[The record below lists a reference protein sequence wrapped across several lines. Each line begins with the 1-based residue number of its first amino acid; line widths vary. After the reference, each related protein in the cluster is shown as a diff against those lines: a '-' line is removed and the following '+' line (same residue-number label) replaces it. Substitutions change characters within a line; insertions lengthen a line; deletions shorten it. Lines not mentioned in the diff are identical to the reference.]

1 MKTDTTT
8 PEGNRG
14 NNTNSTLV
22 KTRIFPGSGKIEEA
36 TIEVSQW

>member
-1 MKTDTTT
+1 MRVDTTT

-22 KTRIFPGSGKIEEA
+22 KTRIFPGSGKMKEA
-36 TIEVSQW
+36 MIDVSQ